1 MPCPGQL
8 REEPFIHFIKNHK
21 YLKNKM
27 MNTTKTCG
35 DSSSRPQ
42 RSENSLSCPVADAAA
57 GPSHEPLLPVGTVTG
72 DIRNNDIVLPRLNI
86 VQSVGALSGIFPP
99 GSIILNREVVL
110 SDGSVPLE
118 LSVLSARK
126 QFIEKLPFDSVE
138 KPAVFNSLEEVRA
151 AGGTVGREPGTRPS
165 FVPVLHVQALFK
177 APEGVDYPFPLEYEG
192 EAFGLAAWSLRG
204 MAYYLAGRDILT
216 ASRFALRNELF
227 AGKWKLTTRLRRLE
241 HNGIFIPALRSA
253 GRSTPEFSSFIRS
266 IG

>member
-21 YLKNKM
+21 HLKNKM
-27 MNTTKTCG
+27 MNTAKICG
-35 DSSSRPQ
+35 NSSTRPQ
-42 RSENSLSCPVADAAA
+42 CSENSISWPVADAAA

-86 VQSVGALSGIFPP
+86 VQSVGALSGIFSP
-99 GSIILNREVVL
+99 GSIILNREVML

-138 KPAVFNSLEEVRA
+138 KPAVFNSLEEVKT
-151 AGGTVGREPGTRPS
+151 AGGNQGNRPS
-165 FVPVLHVQALFK
+165 FTPILHVQALFK

-241 HNGIFIPALRSA
+241 HNGIFIPALCSA

>member
-1 MPCPGQL
+1 MREFPVPGL
-8 REEPFIHFIKNHK
+8 SVRK
-21 YLKNKM
+21 
-27 MNTTKTCG
+27 
-35 DSSSRPQ
+35 
-42 RSENSLSCPVADAAA
+42 NSLSCPVADAAA
-57 GPSHEPLLPVGTVTG
+57 GPSHEPPASRRHGYRRYQEQRHCPSPPEHCSKRRRPFR
-72 DIRNNDIVLPRLNI
+72 DI
-86 VQSVGALSGIFPP
+86 SP

-216 ASRFALRNELF
+216 ASRFALRNEVF

>member
-1 MPCPGQL
+1 MIPW
-8 REEPFIHFIKNHK
+8 
-21 YLKNKM
+21 
-27 MNTTKTCG
+27 
-35 DSSSRPQ
+35 
-42 RSENSLSCPVADAAA
+42 RS
-57 GPSHEPLLPVGTVTG
+57 
-72 DIRNNDIVLPRLNI
+72 
-86 VQSVGALSGIFPP
+86 
-99 GSIILNREVVL
+99 
-110 SDGSVPLE
+110 
-118 LSVLSARK
+118 
-126 QFIEKLPFDSVE
+126 
-138 KPAVFNSLEEVRA
+138 PAVFNSLEEVRA

-165 FVPVLHVQALFK
+165 FAPVLHVQVLFK

-216 ASRFALRNELF
+216 ASRFALRNEVF

>member
-8 REEPFIHFIKNHK
+8 REEPFIHFIKNRKH
-21 YLKNKM
+21 LKNKM
-27 MNTTKTCG
+27 MNTAKTCG
-35 DSSSRPQ
+35 NSSSRPQ

-57 GPSHEPLLPVGTVTG
+57 VPSHEPLLPVGTVTG

-165 FVPVLHVQALFK
+165 FAPVLHVQVLFK

-216 ASRFALRNELF
+216 ASRFALRNEVF

>member
-1 MPCPGQL
+1 M
-8 REEPFIHFIKNHK
+8 
-21 YLKNKM
+21 
-27 MNTTKTCG
+27 
-35 DSSSRPQ
+35 
-42 RSENSLSCPVADAAA
+42 
-57 GPSHEPLLPVGTVTG
+57 VGHT
-72 DIRNNDIVLPRLNI
+72 
-86 VQSVGALSGIFPP
+86 GIFSP

-151 AGGTVGREPGTRPS
+151 AGGTVGREPGNRPS
-165 FVPVLHVQALFK
+165 FAPVLHVQALFK
-177 APEGVDYPFPLEYEG
+177 APEGVDYPFPLEYER

-216 ASRFALRNELF
+216 ASRFALRNEVF
-227 AGKWKLTTRLRRLE
+227 AGRWKLTTRLRRLE
-241 HNGIFIPALRSA
+241 HNGIFIPVLRSA